1 MKRGSPTCI
10 SEICL
15 ANKGLKLYVIYYFF
29 IGSSV
34 MCFDVKRLSS
44 FVKNCELFNSLLRYS
59 P

>member
-1 MKRGSPTCI
+1 M
-10 SEICL
+10 
-15 ANKGLKLYVIYYFF
+15 IYYFF